1 MGTFYVFLVH
11 VFQRGEMR
19 KFIFVKKK
27 TSYLLDDG
35 AVGTINSLR
44 WEERRTPVV
53 SLLKGPIRTE
63 GKLSGNWL
71 RKTFRNLA
79 QGSNE
84 TGDLKSHLL

>member
-1 MGTFYVFLVH
+1 
-11 VFQRGEMR
+11 MR

-71 RKTFRNLA
+71 RVPMKL
-79 QGSNE
+79 E
-84 TGDLKSHLL
+84 TSSHICSKI